1 MHLPLQS
8 RLKAFCGSIV
18 GNIFILL
25 VYIYILVKILLF
37 CLSEVKEAFSL
48 FDKNETGRI
57 PTREVGTVIRS
68 LGQNPTEQE
77 LQDIIIE
84 VDADGKWM
92 KLM

>member
-1 MHLPLQS
+1 MVPVV
-8 RLKAFCGSIV
+8 GIV
-18 GNIFILL
+18 SLLLVSIFIS
-25 VYIYILVKILLF
+25 VQILQATNLNIF

-48 FDKNETGRI
+48 FDKNGTGRI

-77 LQDIIIE
+77 LQDIVIE

-92 KLM
+92 KLK

>member
-1 MHLPLQS
+1 MS
-8 RLKAFCGSIV
+8 
-18 GNIFILL
+18 IFIS
-25 VYIYILVKILLF
+25 VQILQASNLNIF

-48 FDKNETGRI
+48 FDKNGTGRI

-92 KLM
+92 KLK